1 MTTGGENVQQTEE
14 TFEEQQFDEM
24 QAFYQRQDEDR
35 ACFLSGLQLGLS
47 IAAVIIAITALVT
60 QYF

>member
-1 MTTGGENVQQTEE
+1 MQQTEE
-14 TFEEQQFDEM
+14 KFEEQQIDEM

-47 IAAVIIAITALVT
+47 IAALIIAVTALAM
-60 QYF
+60 QLLK

>member
-1 MTTGGENVQQTEE
+1 MTAGGENVQQTEE
-14 TFEEQQFDEM
+14 SFEEQQIDEI
-24 QAFYQRQDEDR
+24 QAFCQRQDEDR

-47 IAAVIIAITALVT
+47 IAAVIIAVTALVT